1 MLSYIIKRGA
11 LAFVVALTVSILTF
25 GILYQSSDPAVS
37 LAGEQATAADIQA
50 IRQTYGFDRPIW
62 EQYRDWLFRAL
73 KGDLGHS
80 YYWDLPVVDLILDR
94 IPVTFTLSLCSMG
107 FAVIAAIPLGVLAAL
122 HPNSWIDRISL
133 TFAVSAQ
140 ALPNFWFGLMLI
152 VVFAVMWPIL
162 PSSGVDSW
170 LGFILPTIVMGTN
183 GMPAIMRL
191 TRTGMLDVLNSDYIR
206 TARAKG
212 LKSATV
218 LYKHALR
225 NAVIPVVSVAA
236 VQFGFLLAGS
246 VVTETVFSLQGLG
259 FLAYESI
266 ARTDLPTMQV
276 IVLLFSLFFVFTTFI
291 SDVLNA
297 WLDPRIR
304 VA

>member
-11 LAFVVALTVSILTF
+11 LAFVVALTVSMLTF

-50 IRQTYGFDRPIW
+50 IRESYGFDRPIW
-62 EQYRDWLFRAL
+62 EQYRDWLFKAL

-80 YYWDLPVVDLILDR
+80 YYWDLPVVDLISHR

-107 FAVIAAIPLGVLAAL
+107 FAIIAAIPLGVLAAL

-133 TFAVSAQ
+133 TVAVSAQ

-162 PSSGVDSW
+162 PSSGVESW
-170 LGFILPTIVMGTN
+170 QGFVLPTIVMGTN

-191 TRTGMLDVLNSDYIR
+191 TRTGMLDVLSSDYIR

-212 LKSATV
+212 LKSTTV

-259 FLAYESI
+259 YLAYESI

-276 IVLLFSLFFVFTTFI
+276 IVLLFSLFFVLTTFI

-304 VA
+304 VS